1 MAVITAQQIKAARGL
16 LDWGQEELATA
27 AGLGVKTVRNL
38 EGGGRSPQSLDAVRR
53 AIEQAG
59 VAFIGEIGVKRRDDQ
74 VRVIRGRCAPEEFGD
89 IVAGVMARAPALTGG
104 EMLYAGRSL
113 DLLARAFGVGHFA
126 ERTLADFLEPLGQLR
141 CLIAEP
147 PSLLAQAAFWPGL
160 ACRLTN
166 ENEIG
171 PTAYLNFGDQAAEI
185 RRESCGAVWFVVFDL
200 VATTVEF
207 RRHFSGVWGG
217 AAALPGLASVRA
229 ASKPK
234 RAAQIA
240 HLVVT
245 EDENVSFAAK
255 AL

>member
-1 MAVITAQQIKAARGL
+1 
-16 LDWGQEELATA
+16 
-27 AGLGVKTVRNL
+27 
-38 EGGGRSPQSLDAVRR
+38 
-53 AIEQAG
+53 
-59 VAFIGEIGVKRRDDQ
+59 
-74 VRVIRGRCAPEEFGD
+74 
-89 IVAGVMARAPALTGG
+89 
-104 EMLYAGRSL
+104 
-113 DLLARAFGVGHFA
+113 
-126 ERTLADFLEPLGQLR
+126 
-141 CLIAEP
+141 
-147 PSLLAQAAFWPGL
+147 
-160 ACRLTN
+160 
-166 ENEIG
+166 
-171 PTAYLNFGDQAAEI
+171 QAAEI